1 MLDRHFAGLSIVAAE
16 TLGIGFDWR
25 FLASGPGGQDGLH
38 LSCQSIVEAQ

>member
-1 MLDRHFAGLSIVAAE
+1 MIDQHFADLSVAAAE
-16 TLGIGFDWR
+16 TLGIGFDWC

>member
-1 MLDRHFAGLSIVAAE
+1 MLDQRFAGLSIEAAE
-16 TLGIGFDWR
+16 TLGTGFDWH